1 MLIEWGI
8 ANPDRRE
15 QDVSNSHES
24 RVFIRRKTPHV
35 LILASGDKV
44 RHITVRPWIG
54 GIAFGLVGAACIG
67 YLAATAYLVLRDDLI
82 GATMARQAR
91 MQFEYEDRIAALRAQ
106 VDRVT
111 SRQML
116 DQQVVEDKV
125 EKLLERQN
133 ALTSRNGKLG
143 SLFDRAEA
151 SGLTSQAGESKQQA
165 SLDTG
170 ANAIDHLLGKDDK
183 PSEQPALAFAPVA
196 GESAGD
202 RADRLFSSM
211 TLSLKSI
218 EQDQVSKVESL
229 TAGATQTAEEMENII
244 LRTGLPVPPSD
255 QKPVS
260 ADANADAEGGPF
272 IDPVNQDE
280 FETSLARL
288 DTALGRLEAVRATA
302 MRLPFANPA
311 PGRDITSTFG
321 NRTDPFLGKLAMHTG
336 VDFRFK
342 TGEQVPSTG
351 AGKVINAG
359 PASGYGNLVEID
371 HGNGIT
377 TRYGHL
383 SQILVA
389 VGDRVN
395 AGDIVGLAG
404 STGRSTGPHLHY
416 EVRYM
421 GEPENPMR
429 FLQAG
434 AKLDRYLR

>member
-1 MLIEWGI
+1 MPAQRGI
-8 ANPDRRE
+8 ASPVRRE

-24 RVFIRRKTPHV
+24 RVFVRRKTPHI

-44 RHITVRPWIG
+44 RHVTVRPWIG
-54 GIAFGLVGAACIG
+54 GVAFGLVGAVCIG

-143 SLFDRAEA
+143 SLVDRAEA
-151 SGLTSQAGESKQQA
+151 SGLTSQSGESEQQA
-165 SLDTG
+165 SLG
-170 ANAIDHLLGKDDK
+170 GGVKAIDQLLGKEEK
-183 PSEQPALAFAPVA
+183 AAEQPALAFAPVS

-244 LRTGLPVPPSD
+244 LRTGLPVPSSAP
-255 QKPVS
+255 KP
-260 ADANADAEGGPF
+260 ADADAEGGPF

-280 FETSLARL
+280 FETSLVRL

-342 TGEQVPSTG
+342 TGEQVPCTG
-351 AGKVINAG
+351 SGKVINAG

-421 GEPENPMR
+421 GEAENPMR

-434 AKLDRYLR
+434 AKLGRYLR